1 MRCQGSFT
9 LLRCFF
15 LRQRNLKLFFTS
27 NYSETV
33 LQMPLKLFALNDFE
47 LFYIKC
53 FTSNFL
59 ISYIKLFLFLH
70 QMIQNCFYIERIL
83 IFYMEFLK
91 LFLHQIILSFFTSN
105 DSRTFH
111 NISSPDPH
119 GGDQPEK

>member
-1 MRCQGSFT
+1 MI
-9 LLRCFF
+9 L
-15 LRQRNLKLFFTS
+15 
-27 NYSETV
+27 
-33 LQMPLKLFALNDFE
+33 E

-119 GGDQPEK
+119 GGDQPEKWKGRLHPIIEEWFFRECGLVRIPNLNLISFVWAR